1 MPFACFGLHGSAADF
16 TWDGGAYVSGTE
28 STRYWNLT
36 GNWNP
41 DGVPAAGQSGLVNIS
56 NKYAVAN
63 ADLAGS
69 PAIEVATGG
78 MVVHNN
84 GVTLTTPVTLSGG
97 TWHMCPALTTYPWG
111 PDRVLNAGL
120 TVTAPS
126 FLKGGR
132 GNLMQINGALSGS
145 SLLTLQATDNYLTD
159 GPEWVFTVANS
170 TFSGGILIDASNY
183 PIVWANASQ
192 ALGTG
197 DFTVRSTGTL
207 IFGANQNYT
216 GAARTPV
223 LYLEGGATGMT
234 DHLASAT
241 IPFNV
246 VVQSRAATLG
256 AGTWADN
263 CTLQRL
269 GHAQRAADAGRVALR
284 RFDQLHRHG
293 PDQRQL
299 PGDGQHDGS
308 VPGQIAV
315 SSLSA
320 NTNNNYASTTIQMG
334 YLKATSRRRPLDR
347 ADHHLQPGRLDQA
360 LPGQADQ
367 RQLDPHQQHHRQRHD
382 PGRGRLG
389 QLHAELCRLD
399 GHRRHQRHDSWR
411 R

>member
-1 MPFACFGLHGSAADF
+1 MKRFTATALVVACLSVCTVRAADF

-41 DGVPAAGQSGLVNIS
+41 DGAPAAGQSGLVNIS

-132 GNLMQINGALSGS
+132 GNLMRINGALSGS

-170 TFSGGILIDASNY
+170 TFSGGILIEASNY
-183 PIVWANASQ
+183 PMVWANASQ

-241 IPFNV
+241 LPFNV
-246 VVQSRAATLG
+246 VVQSAGGTLG

-263 CTLQRL
+263 CTYS
-269 GHAQRAADAGRVALR
+269 
-284 RFDQLHRHG
+284 
-293 PDQRQL
+293 
-299 PGDGQHDGS
+299 GS
-308 VPGQIAV
+308 VTLNGPLTLAGSRSAGSTNFTVTGQINGNYPV
-315 SSLSA
+315 TVNTTDQYQGGRGIVVLA
-320 NTNNNYASTTIQMG
+320 NASNNYASTTIQMG
-334 YLKATSRRRPLDR
+334 YLKATSEGASR
-347 ADHHLQPGRLDQA
+347 PGRSPSTTRM
-360 LPGQADQ
+360 PGPSSTWTSRPAPTGPSPTTSPPAA
-367 RQLDPHQQHHRQRHD
+367 RSRSRTARPATR
-382 PGRGRLG
+382 
-389 QLHAELCRLD
+389 
-399 GHRRHQRHDSWR
+399 
-411 R
+411 